1 MAWNPAQYLKF
12 ADDRRRPAID
22 LLARIALAAPRTI
35 VDLGCGAG
43 NVTRLLAERWPDARI
58 TGVDNSATMLAS
70 ARNAAAGDPR
80 FQWIEADVG
89 SWAPRAGKLPDLV
102 FSNAA
107 LHWLDDHATLL
118 PKLLDS
124 VADAGAL
131 AVQMP
136 DNFGSPAHVTL
147 FDVARSPRFRD
158 RLANR
163 VRAAPVAPADVYYA
177 WLAPHA
183 SRLDVW
189 TTEYLHVLA
198 SSNDGDHPVVA
209 WMSSTALTPF
219 TSVLAADER
228 RAFVDEF
235 RARVAPLYPIGA
247 GGNVL
252 FPFRRRFIVAERA
265 NR

>member
-1 MAWNPAQYLKF
+1 MACNPAQYLKF

-22 LLARIALAAPRTI
+22 LLARIAIATPRTI

-58 TGVDNSATMLAS
+58 TGVDNSPAMLAS
-70 ARNAAAGDPR
+70 ARKATSDDRR
-80 FQWIEADVG
+80 FVWIEADVG
-89 SWAPRAGKLPDLV
+89 SWVPPAAELPDLI

-107 LHWLDDHATLL
+107 LHWLDDHQTLL
-118 PKLLDS
+118 PKLLNAL
-124 VADAGAL
+124 ADRGAL
-131 AVQMP
+131 AVQVP

-147 FDVARSPRFRD
+147 FDVARSARFRN
-158 RLANR
+158 RLASR
-163 VRAAPVAPADVYYA
+163 VRASPVAPPDVYYE

-189 TTEYLHVLA
+189 TTEYLHALA
-198 SSNDGDHPVVA
+198 PANDGEHPVVA
-209 WMSSTALTPF
+209 WMSSTAMTPF
-219 TSVLAADER
+219 TSVLDADET

-235 RARVAPLYPIGA
+235 RARVAPLYPARADGR
-247 GGNVL
+247 VL
-252 FPFRRRFIVAERA
+252 FPFRRRFIVAQRG

>member
-22 LLARIALAAPRTI
+22 LLARIALAAPRAI

-58 TGVDNSATMLAS
+58 TGVDNSPTMLAS
-70 ARNAAAGDPR
+70 ARSATAGDAR
-80 FQWIEADVG
+80 FDWIEADVG
-89 SWAPRAGKLPDLV
+89 SWTPREGERPDLI

-107 LHWLDDHATLL
+107 LHWLDDHETLM
-118 PKLLDS
+118 PKLVNA
-124 VADAGAL
+124 VADGGAL

-147 FDVARSPRFRD
+147 FDVARSARFRD
-158 RLANR
+158 RLAER
-163 VRAAPVAPADVYYA
+163 VRAAPVAPAEVYFA

-198 SSNDGDHPVVA
+198 SSSDGEHPVVA
-209 WMSSTALTPF
+209 WLSSTAMTPF
-219 TSVLAADER
+219 TSVLAADEL
-228 RAFVDEF
+228 RAFVDEY
-235 RARVAPLYPIGA
+235 RARVVPLYRPRTDGR
-247 GGNVL
+247 VL
-252 FPFRRRFIVAERA
+252 FPFRRRFIVAERV

>member
-22 LLARIALAAPRTI
+22 LLARIALASPRTI

-58 TGVDNSATMLAS
+58 TGVDNSPAMLAS
-70 ARNAAAGDPR
+70 ARNATAGDSR
-80 FQWIEADVG
+80 FEWIEADVG
-89 SWAPRAGKLPDLV
+89 SWTPREGESPDLV

-107 LHWLDDHATLL
+107 LHWLDDHQALMA
-118 PKLLDS
+118 KLLGAVS
-124 VADAGAL
+124 GGGAL

-147 FDVARSPRFRD
+147 FDVARSERFRD
-158 RLANR
+158 RLASR
-163 VRAAPVAPADVYYA
+163 VRASPVATADAYYG
-177 WLAPHA
+177 WLAPRA

-198 SSNDGDHPVVA
+198 PSSDGEHPVVA
-209 WMSSTALTPF
+209 WMSSTAMTPF
-219 TSVLAADER
+219 TSALGSDGL
-228 RAFVDEF
+228 RAFVDEY
-235 RARVAPLYPIGA
+235 RARVAPLYPPRADGR
-247 GGNVL
+247 VL